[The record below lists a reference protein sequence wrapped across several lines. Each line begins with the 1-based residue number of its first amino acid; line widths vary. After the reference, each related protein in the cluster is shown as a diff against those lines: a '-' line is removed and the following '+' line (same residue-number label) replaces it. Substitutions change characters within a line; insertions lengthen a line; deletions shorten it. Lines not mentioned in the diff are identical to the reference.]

1 MNLTTKEYI
10 PSDSLV
16 DSNLGFAITLTI
28 LASFLVGVVLLPV
41 LLLKNLR
48 SQPYQFLVSNY
59 LAALLAIVCGSG
71 LYRVIQII
79 RYKSEGYEAAAR
91 DTNCIIG
98 SFFEF
103 PFVVSTYSLFLV
115 GLERFIYLRSKPRAP
130 IDWCSLFIFVI
141 TPWALGITRYSVYL
155 GDNSSRYENI
165 PYLGFCI
172 DITSERDGRRIV
184 HFIFDIVIPVLLAT
198 VTFSLAIARTYSDY
212 TEIAARLTYDL
223 ESERAQ
229 LEEEKRQVLK
239 VIRELYLPITL
250 FILKVLSIIILTLL
264 FRAYADEDNS
274 REQQD
279 ATGTAGIVLLLF
291 EPCLVSIVF
300 FCLNFDLRRE
310 MLIYIPIFR
319 SPLVSPNA
327 VEDDE
332 ESGDAQSDG
341 AESNATES
349 DTGSD
354 KVKQQ
359 PPDVTAVK
367 KENVATTAV

>member
-1 MNLTTKEYI
+1 MNATTKEYI

-16 DSNLGFAITLTI
+16 DSNLGFAIILTI

-48 SQPYQFLVSNY
+48 AQPYQFLVSNY
-59 LAALLAIVCGSG
+59 LATLLAIVCGSG
-71 LYRVIQII
+71 IYRVIQII
-79 RYKSEGYEAAAR
+79 RYKSEGYGASAR

-103 PFVVSTYSLFLV
+103 PFVASTYSLFLI

-130 IDWCSLFIFVI
+130 IDGCSLFIFII

-184 HFIFDIVIPVLLAT
+184 HFIFDIVIPVLLAI

-212 TEIAARLTYDL
+212 SEVTARLAYDL

-229 LEEEKRQVLK
+229 LEEEKQQVSK

-250 FILKVLSIIILTLL
+250 FVLKVLSIITLTLL

-274 REQQD
+274 KEHQD

-310 MLIYIPIFR
+310 VLIYIPIFR

-332 ESGDAQSDG
+332 ESGDAESDG
-341 AESNATES
+341 AESNVAES

-359 PPDVTAVK
+359 PPDITAV